1 MSTEALEMWGQFAQ
15 AGKTAVESMA
25 RLQEVGARSMERM
38 AQHQL
43 AAAQDMFELGLRHLE
58 ALTEAKGPEDLWT
71 AQTRFATR
79 VGERWVANA
88 SKFVDLYVENQSEV
102 GKLFT
107 EHLSNL
113 TSKTTAQAAN

>member
-1 MSTEALEMWGQFAQ
+1 
-15 AGKTAVESMA
+15 MA

-43 AAAQDMFELGLRHLE
+43 AAAQDMFDLGLHHSE
-58 ALTEAKGPEDLWT
+58 PITEAKGPEDLWS

-79 VGERWVANA
+79 LGEKWVANA
-88 SKFVDLYVENQSEV
+88 SKFLDLYVDKQSEV

-107 EHLSNL
+107 EHLRNL
-113 TSKTTAQAAN
+113 TSKTTAQAAS